1 MRIVIASE
9 GKDEN
14 AEVCSVTGRAP
25 YSLIFEDG
33 KLTKVIKNP
42 FAVGSGGAGFGVAQ
56 MLRNEEINAIVSGKF
71 GPKVVNAFEEKGIK
85 IIVMNDKTVKQALEE
100 VNNA

>member
-25 YSLIFEDG
+25 YFLIFEDG

-56 MLRNEEINAIVSGKF
+56 MLGNEKVDVVVSGKF
-71 GPKVVNAFEEKGIK
+71 GPKVIGAFEEKGIK
-85 IIVMNDKTVKQALEE
+85 IVEMNDKTVKEALEE
-100 VNNA
+100 VNNV